1 VPDFK
6 LGEKL
11 FSNCLLVHK
20 LLATGRGEE
29 LLQRWDQISP
39 SILLHKCQYVDH
51 PSMLEKKVAIPT
63 LFFLKGFEI
72 FPSHPSSIHYILSLY
87 LALL

>member
-1 VPDFK
+1 MPDFK
-6 LGEKL
+6 PGEKL

-20 LLATGRGEE
+20 LLVTGRGEE
-29 LLQRWDQISP
+29 LLQRWDQIFP
-39 SILLHKCQYVDH
+39 SIILHKCQYVEH
-51 PSMLEKKVAIPT
+51 PSMLEKKVAIPS

-72 FPSHPSSIHYILSLY
+72 FPSRPSNINYILNLN